1 MKEYKDIIK
10 MRSDSFLTYIG
21 KGAEDSMLSE
31 FDEWEKK
38 NPNINVPKD
47 TELKILAMTN
57 EFQKKY
63 NKKVMQKSIRRFG
76 KVACLALIIIATVFT
91 IAVVSVDA
99 LRIRVFDFLLQ
110 DEGEYRVVDS
120 IETSTE
126 DSHIKELVPDDWKS
140 FFYPSYLPD
149 GYKLV
154 ETEGVVNSE
163 GLENIKII
171 FFQNEGQDLITFSQ
185 ELMDNNQLLV
195 DNEDVDS
202 SKILINGD
210 NAFLTSKNGFTTIIW
225 NHNQYQFM
233 ISGSLD
239 HETLIKIAENL
250 IFIK

>member
-1 MKEYKDIIK
+1 MSEYKDIIK

-21 KGAEDSMLSE
+21 KGVEDSMLSE
-31 FDEWEKK
+31 FDEWDK
-38 NPNINVPKD
+38 NTDIKVPKE
-47 TELKILAMTN
+47 TELQVLEMAN
-57 EFQKKY
+57 SFQKKY
-63 NKKVMQKSIRRFG
+63 NRKVIQKSIRRFG

-126 DSHIKELVPDDWKS
+126 DSHIKELVPDDWKN
-140 FFYPSYLPD
+140 FFYPNYLPD

-154 ETEGVVNSE
+154 KTK